1 MKKIVYYI
9 PAATGVLLY
18 GFLGILGS
26 FTAISPWAWICVGIL
41 FLAGIL
47 MARGKWW
54 GALPGVLIGIV
65 LVLMSYISLTRIA
78 GEVQTAQQTLS
89 ELKSEGAKLTLAYE
103 NAFNLNEVEEYA
115 TKVLG
120 MTKLSDDRV
129 TVLSM
134 AREDKAEI
142 LNADASSSG
151 GVLAAVEDFFGAL
164 VEYFE

>member
-47 MARGKWW
+47 MARGKLW

-65 LVLMSYISLTRIA
+65 LVLMSFQYTGQVIDIERPLGIVLCTYYIACGLYLFR
-78 GEVQTAQQTLS
+78 
-89 ELKSEGAKLTLAYE
+89 KAKMPQPTH
-103 NAFNLNEVEEYA
+103 
-115 TKVLG
+115 G
-120 MTKLSDDRV
+120 
-129 TVLSM
+129 
-134 AREDKAEI
+134 
-142 LNADASSSG
+142 
-151 GVLAAVEDFFGAL
+151 
-164 VEYFE
+164 